1 MDPISDQEY
10 LKKEQYRQGDRL
22 DARVQL
28 HRRFSTNPTVY
39 FEWMFDHLQLQSN
52 MQLLEIGCGTG
63 ELWRAN
69 LPRIPEMLKI
79 TLLDLSTGMA
89 ADARTNINNDPRFNF
104 ASADA
109 QHLPFPGSQF
119 ERVIANYMLY
129 HVPDISQAVRELR
142 RVLVPGGVLCAA
154 TNSINHMRELHDL
167 MLRFGLSVNTLPDFA
182 ARYGLENA
190 PQILGEYFDHV
201 EVIPFIDSL
210 LVTEAGALTAYIRS
224 MNGMWHFV
232 PGALDKLEQWV
243 VEEIRAKGGF
253 SIQKASGVV
262 LAW

>member
-10 LKKEQYRQGDRL
+10 LKNEQYHNGNRL
-22 DARVQL
+22 DARVQM

-39 FEWMFDHLQLQSN
+39 FEWMYDHLHLQSN
-52 MQLLEIGCGTG
+52 MHVLEAGCGTG

-69 LPRIPEMLKI
+69 LLRLPDELKI

-89 ADARTNINNDPRFNF
+89 ADARTTVHNDFRFNF
-104 ASADA
+104 YSADA
-109 QHLPFPGSQF
+109 QHLPFPSNQF

-129 HVPDISQAVRELR
+129 HVPDISQAVSELR

-190 PQILGEYFDHV
+190 PQILGEYFDQV
-201 EVIPFIDSL
+201 EVIPFADSL
-210 LVTEAGALTAYIRS
+210 FVTDAGALTAYIRS
-224 MNGMWHFV
+224 MSGLWHFV
-232 PGALDKLEQWV
+232 PGALDELEQWV
-243 VEEIRAKGGF
+243 VEEIQSKGGV